1 MLPIAKKRMIS
12 DISLTLKTA
21 RRRSGFIHRDVAHL
35 MGIHKSNLPQLENG
49 TRLPSI
55 RQLCELSI
63 IYNLPPSKLLGE
75 TLVDA
80 SADIAARLATL
91 PKQTASNLLAQNRQA
106 SLNNLA
112 ERLEQVIHHGQ

>member
-1 MLPIAKKRMIS
+1 
-12 DISLTLKTA
+12 
-21 RRRSGFIHRDVAHL
+21 
-35 MGIHKSNLPQLENG
+35 MGIHKSNLPQLESG

-63 IYNLPPSKLLGE
+63 IYNLPPSTLLGE

-80 SADIAARLATL
+80 SADIAARLSKL
-91 PKQTASNLLAQNRQA
+91 PKQAGGNLLMQNRQV

-112 ERLEQVIHHGQ
+112 ERLEQVTHHGQ